1 MRVIGA
7 TLIVLVLALSTVP
20 ALAGGEDHSTIA
32 GGLGQNNILTP
43 DVLDSNRFNPAPQ
56 NPSPVDQQRALEYR
70 TQVQRQLKEQQRNQD
85 LGRLGPLGQRDLLDT
100 RSEAQRMD
108 RVTGAPSGGST
119 HLGSPLLPGLLPSLS
134 H

>member
-7 TLIVLVLALSTVP
+7 TLIVLALSTVP

-70 TQVQRQLKEQQRNQD
+70 TQVQRQLKEQQRNDD
-85 LGRLGPLGQRDLLDT
+85 LGRLGPRGQRDLLDT

-108 RVTGAPSGGST
+108 RVTGAPHTTGST

>member
-7 TLIVLVLALSTVP
+7 TLIALALSTVP

-32 GGLGQNNILTP
+32 GGLGQTNILTP

-70 TQVQRQLKEQQRNQD
+70 TQVQRQLKEQQRNDD

-108 RVTGAPSGGST
+108 RVTGAPHTTGST